1 MVNQPI
7 AIRKF
12 EKKVQ
17 KSELHSGHCQI
28 LPFID
33 GGIIG
38 EMGAIKSRTR
48 ARARAAVSIERLTP
62 ALNFGGESNRQAS
75 VR

>member
-12 EKKVQ
+12 EK
-17 KSELHSGHCQI
+17 ECNGHCRI
-28 LPFID
+28 SPFID

-38 EMGAIKSRTR
+38 EMGSIRSRTR
-48 ARARAAVSIERLTP
+48 ARARATVGGREATLHA
-62 ALNFGGESNRQAS
+62 ALNFGGESNWQAS

>member
-7 AIRKF
+7 AIRKV

-28 LPFID
+28 SPFID

-38 EMGAIKSRTR
+38 EMGSIKSRTR
-48 ARARAAVSIERLTP
+48 ARARAVVGREATLDLIDPLAKLAVMR
-62 ALNFGGESNRQAS
+62 
-75 VR
+75 

>member
-28 LPFID
+28 SPFVD

-38 EMGAIKSRTR
+38 EMGSIKSRTR
-48 ARARAAVSIERLTP
+48 ARARAAE
-62 ALNFGGESNRQAS
+62 GGREATLDLIDPLAKLAVMR
-75 VR
+75 